1 MDSKSHLFFNY
12 CLKNLKINLL
22 LIVTLT
28 FFSLILLISF
38 FPKSY
43 SSSILMAPAEQE
55 GDANVESS
63 GLSGLASLAG
73 IEVGGGKQALRA
85 TINLEY
91 LKSRTFLNLF
101 FIENG
106 YIKKLAPNLWDAENN
121 ILANK
126 MSLTELHGY
135 IYKYHLSF
143 AEDRRKKTI
152 TLSVKSNDP
161 DLSSELANA
170 FINLGNEV
178 IRKKTIDENNAF
190 FETLSESYQT
200 IESITLKQGISSKIL
215 TKLFNN
221 AVASSKEDFAFNII
235 DPAMPNPR
243 QIPSKFI
250 LAIFS
255 GGISL
260 IIILLFRI
268 YTFRKLN
275 LE

>member
-1 MDSKSHLFFNY
+1 
-12 CLKNLKINLL
+12 
-22 LIVTLT
+22 
-28 FFSLILLISF
+28 
-38 FPKSY
+38 
-43 SSSILMAPAEQE
+43 MAPAEQE

-101 FIENG
+101 LIENG

-135 IYKYHLSF
+135 VDNYHLSF

-178 IRKKTIDENNAF
+178 IRKRTIEENNAF

-221 AVASSKEDFAFNII
+221 AVAGSKEDFAFNII